1 MLIHT
6 NAENKDSLVDLNNQQ
21 QTKKSFE
28 YFFVLDFGFLLL
40 FCSLWKFSEE
50 LN

>member
-6 NAENKDSLVDLNNQQ
+6 NAENKDSLVYLNNQQ

-28 YFFVLDFGFLLL
+28 YFFVF
-40 FCSLWKFSEE
+40 WI
-50 LN
+50 